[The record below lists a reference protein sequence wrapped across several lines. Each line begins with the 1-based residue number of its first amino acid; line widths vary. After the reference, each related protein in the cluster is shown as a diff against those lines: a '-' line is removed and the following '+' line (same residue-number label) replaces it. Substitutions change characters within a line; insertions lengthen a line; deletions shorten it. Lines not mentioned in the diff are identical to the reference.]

1 MVGAGNSPLRSIY
14 MELRG
19 PFYGP
24 LRTTMLKPEKMMND
38 IMFAVSMYFADVLK
52 RRLLQDTEDIWPLML
67 IVATLSLWLRFEH
80 YCARYKKKLLAP
92 DDDTATLPLGMDV
105 LFEIVY
111 LISQT
116 LVFLVVQTIVH
127 VVDQSVSEQTL
138 WLEGVMLPCI
148 MILVCVLVVTFAK
161 RLQPAPPADK
171 DA

>member
-1 MVGAGNSPLRSIY
+1 
-14 MELRG
+14 MELG

-24 LRTTMLKPEKMMND
+24 AHVAMLKPEKMMND

-52 RRLLQDTEDIWPLML
+52 RRLLQDTEDLWPLML
-67 IVATLSLWLRFEH
+67 IVALLALWLRFEH
-80 YCARYKKKLLAP
+80 HCAAYKRSRTVKSGVSP
-92 DDDTATLPLGMDV
+92 MPLGLDI
-105 LFEIVY
+105 LFEIVS
-111 LISQT
+111 LINST

-138 WLEGVMLPCI
+138 WLESVMLPCI

-161 RLQPAPPADK
+161 RLQPASPEGK